1 VRGRGPAGTLA
12 LAVLAA
18 CSPSTEDAAARAAAW
33 LVGRQSADGA
43 MRSDTYG
50 VLRAGRATTALA
62 LAALTLAGEPVYA
75 RHRREIE
82 RAREWLFR
90 EVDADGALLGDGT
103 APDYPNYA
111 AAAFLLALAMED
123 APDWRDRSAPVVAR
137 LRRTQLGE
145 ARGVAR
151 ERPAHGG
158 FDLGLT
164 TAPVPLDAAHPDL
177 SVTAFVCEALRAAGV
192 ASGDPV
198 LCDAKAFALRCG
210 TADGGFTFFP
220 HDAARG
226 TKAGEGVP
234 YGTATA
240 DGLRTLLACGA
251 PADDV
256 RVIAARRWLDAHAE
270 FERVPGFDAAHANW
284 EPGLRCY
291 WLASAARA
299 YAAHGHSM
307 RQLAAIRAAA
317 SARLAEDGSHANPVP
332 TMKEDDPLV
341 ATALLLI
348 ALAR

>member
-1 VRGRGPAGTLA
+1 MRGRNTAGALA
-12 LAVLAA
+12 IAVLAA

-62 LAALTLAGEPVYA
+62 LAALTLAGDPLRA
-75 RHRREIE
+75 RYRLEIA
-82 RAREWLFR
+82 RAREWLFH

-111 AAAFLLALAMED
+111 AAAFLLALAAEA
-123 APDWRDRSAPVVAR
+123 APDWRGRSAASVAR
-137 LRRTQLGE
+137 LRRTQLVE

-164 TAPVPLDAAHPDL
+164 TAPVPVDAAHPDL

-192 ASGDPV
+192 EPSDPV

-220 HDAARG
+220 HDTARG

-251 PADDV
+251 APDDA
-256 RVIAARRWLDAHAE
+256 RVIAARRWLDGHAD
-270 FERVPGFDAAHANW
+270 FERVPGFDAAHASW

-299 YAAHGHSM
+299 YAAHGHSTQ
-307 RQLAAIRAAA
+307 RLATIRAAA
-317 SARLAEDGSHANPVP
+317 TARIGADGSHANPVP

-341 ATALLLI
+341 ATALLLL

>member
-1 VRGRGPAGTLA
+1 MRGRGAAGALA
-12 LAVLAA
+12 TAVLAA
-18 CSPSTEDAAARAAAW
+18 CSPSTGDAAARAATW
-33 LVGRQSADGA
+33 LVGRQSPDGA

-62 LAALTLAGEPVYA
+62 LAALTLAGESLRVE
-75 RHRREIE
+75 HRPAIE
-82 RAREWLFR
+82 RARAWLYR

-111 AAAFLLALAMED
+111 AAAFLLALAADD
-123 APDWRDRSAPVVAR
+123 APDWRSRSAPIVAR
-137 LRRTQLGE
+137 LRRTQLVE

-151 ERPAHGG
+151 DRPAHGG

-164 TAPVPLDAAHPDL
+164 TAPVPGDAAHPDL

-192 ASGDPV
+192 ATSDPV

-226 TKAGEGVP
+226 SKAGEGVP

-251 PADDV
+251 AADDA
-256 RVIAARRWLDAHAE
+256 RVIAARRWLDAHAD
-270 FERVPGFDAAHANW
+270 FERVPGFDAAHASW

-299 YAAHGHSM
+299 YAAHGHST
-307 RQLAAIRAAA
+307 RRLAAIHAVAG
-317 SARLAEDGSHANPVP
+317 ARLGEDGSHANPVP

-341 ATALLLI
+341 ATALLLL
-348 ALAR
+348 ALAP